1 MQQQTDNRER
11 ALAGLTVAD
20 RRRDVAGKTTA
31 VLEGGDGPP
40 VVVLHGP
47 GESALHWIRMIP
59 SLVAR
64 RRAIAPDLPGHG
76 ATEPLP
82 TATVARTLEW
92 LDDLIRLTCESPPTL
107 VGTTVGGAIAAR
119 FAVSHG
125 DRLES
130 LVLVDTLGLA
140 PFAPEPRFGQALNG
154 FLAQPGEQTHDD
166 LWRVCT
172 YDLDRVRE
180 AMGEDWES
188 MLVYNLDRI
197 AAPQTMPGVGALM
210 QEFGLHAIPVE
221 ELARIRVPTTLVW
234 GRQDV
239 ATSLAVAEAASARYG
254 WPLRVVEECADAPAL
269 EQPEALV
276 AALRV
281 ALDDRVEVTS

>member
-1 MQQQTDNRER
+1 MSDDSARQR
-11 ALAGLTVAD
+11 AMAALPVTD
-20 RRRDVAGKTTA
+20 RRLDVAGIPTA
-31 VLEGGDGPP
+31 MLEGGEGPP
-40 VVVLHGP
+40 MVLVHGA
-47 GESALHWIRMIP
+47 GESGLHWMRVIP
-59 SLVAR
+59 SLATTHRVL
-64 RRAIAPDLPGHG
+64 APDLPAHG
-76 ATEPLP
+76 ASGPFADGAAGRTVDWLAELIDRTCDVEP
-82 TATVARTLEW
+82 V
-92 LDDLIRLTCESPPTL
+92 
-107 VGTTVGGAIAAR
+107 VVGGTLGGAVAAR
-119 FAVSHG
+119 VAAAYP
-125 DRLES
+125 DRLEG
-130 LVLVDTLGLA
+130 LVLVDALGLTA
-140 PFAPEPRFGQALNG
+140 FTPEPRFGQALNG

-172 YDLDRVRE
+172 YDLDRVRD

-210 QEFGLHAIPVE
+210 QEFGLHAIPAE
-221 ELARIRVPTTLVW
+221 KLERIRVPTTLVW
-234 GRQDV
+234 GRQDL

-281 ALDDRVEVTS
+281 ALDHRVEVTS

>member
-1 MQQQTDNRER
+1 MSDDSAREKAIG
-11 ALAGLTVAD
+11 ALPVTD
-20 RRRDVAGKTTA
+20 RRLDVAGIPTA
-31 VLEGGDGPP
+31 MLEGGEGPP
-40 VVVLHGP
+40 IVLVHGA
-47 GESALHWIRMIP
+47 GESGLHWMRVIP
-59 SLVAR
+59 SLATTHRVL
-64 RRAIAPDLPGHG
+64 APDLPAHG
-76 ATEPLP
+76 ASGPLP
-82 TATVARTLEW
+82 GGAAAQTVDW
-92 LDDLIRLTCESPPTL
+92 LAELIDSTCDVEP
-107 VGTTVGGAIAAR
+107 VVVGGTLGGAVAAR
-119 FAVSHG
+119 VAAAYP
-125 DRLES
+125 DRLEG
-130 LVLVDTLGLA
+130 LVLVDALGLTA
-140 PFAPEPRFGQALNG
+140 FTPEPRFGQALNG

-172 YDLDRVRE
+172 YDLDRVRT

-210 QEFGLHAIPVE
+210 QEFGLHAIPAE
-221 ELARIRVPTTLVW
+221 ELERIRVPTTLVW
-234 GRQDV
+234 GRQDL

-281 ALDDRVEVTS
+281 ALDHRVEVTS